1 MGLGVLA
8 PGRSEEG
15 SGMPTA
21 ALCPQ
26 FQRPQDQYPPFRFG
40 TVPNGSTERNIR
52 SNYRDMHTH
61 MVKFNQ
67 RSVED
72 ALTSLKMGWVCSPAP
87 PSPLTVSTHVS
98 PRETQG
104 GDGETGLPCRTP
116 GEGQSETK
124 MDNPP
129 KPRGAAVVLTRVQPC
144 PQVLVMTFLGS
155 LGAWR
160 AERVCPPGAES
171 PLESLKRRQVG
182 FPSRGRELLCIQDPR
197 EEKALPIPHPTRV
210 VASGLTWPRSPSG
223 PGFGALHLA

>member
-1 MGLGVLA
+1 MGSGVLA

-15 SGMPTA
+15 LGMPTA

-87 PSPLTVSTHVS
+87 TL
-98 PRETQG
+98 
-104 GDGETGLPCRTP
+104 
-116 GEGQSETK
+116 
-124 MDNPP
+124 
-129 KPRGAAVVLTRVQPC
+129 
-144 PQVLVMTFLGS
+144 
-155 LGAWR
+155 
-160 AERVCPPGAES
+160 
-171 PLESLKRRQVG
+171 
-182 FPSRGRELLCIQDPR
+182 
-197 EEKALPIPHPTRV
+197 
-210 VASGLTWPRSPSG
+210 
-223 PGFGALHLA
+223 